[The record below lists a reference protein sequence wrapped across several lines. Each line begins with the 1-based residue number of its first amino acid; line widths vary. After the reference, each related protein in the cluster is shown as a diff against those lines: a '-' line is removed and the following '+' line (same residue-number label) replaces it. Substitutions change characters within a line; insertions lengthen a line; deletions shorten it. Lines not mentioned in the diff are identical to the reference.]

1 MLGQIPPNQR
11 KYRYFFTLEDTFMK
25 LSIIGTGY
33 VGLVTG
39 TCFAEMGH
47 DVTCIDI
54 DKAKVERMKKGEC
67 PIFEPGLEPMMRS
80 NHDDGRLHFSHDYSS
95 VAKAEAIFLAVGTP
109 ASDDGQADLKYV
121 FAACDSIAPHLHEG
135 SVVVVKSTVPVG
147 TGNKVRE
154 HLRALT
160 SKKFYVVNNPEF
172 LKEGS
177 AVEDFM
183 KPERIIIGCLETEA
197 GDIVEELYEP
207 FNRQI
212 KRTIRMSNISAE
224 MTKYAANCFL
234 ATKISFM
241 NEVAKLCDI
250 VGADVEEVRHGISTD
265 SRIGTQFLYPGP
277 GYGGSCF
284 PKDVKALVYTAKEN
298 GARFKIVEAVE
309 EVNKEQK
316 KYLASKVKKHFKDD
330 LKGKTFVLWGTAFK
344 ANTDDIRDTPAI
356 ETALALT
363 QAGAK
368 VRIHDP
374 EAAIHFEQLMEKM
387 KIPVERF
394 TNKYD
399 ALNGADGLLVMT
411 EWKQYR
417 APDFDEIKSRLK
429 VPLIFDGRNLYNTKK
444 VQEHG
449 FTYYAIGKA
458 IK

>member
-1 MLGQIPPNQR
+1 
-11 KYRYFFTLEDTFMK
+11 MK

-47 DVTCIDI
+47 EVTCIDI
-54 DKAKVERMKKGEC
+54 DAAKVERMKKGEC
-67 PIFEPGLEPMMRS
+67 PIFEPGLEALMQS
-80 NHDDGRLHFSHDYSS
+80 NFEEGRLHFSNDYDS
-95 VAKAEAIFLAVGTP
+95 VTKAEAIFLAVGTP
-109 ASDDGQADLKYV
+109 SSDDGQADLKYV
-121 FAACDSIAPHLHEG
+121 FAACDSIAPFLQDNA
-135 SVVVVKSTVPVG
+135 VVVVKSTVPVG

-154 HLRALT
+154 HLKT
-160 SKKFYVVNNPEF
+160 KTKKPFFVVNNPEF

-183 KPERIIIGCLETEA
+183 KPERIIIGAQEDQAAEV
-197 GDIVEELYEP
+197 IEELYEP

-241 NEVAKLCDI
+241 NEVARLCDI
-250 VGADVEEVRHGISTD
+250 TGADVEEVRHGISTD
-265 SRIGTQFLYPGP
+265 SRIGSQFLYPGP

-284 PKDVKALVYTAKEN
+284 PKDVKALVFTAKEHGIN
-298 GARFKIVEAVE
+298 FKIVEAVE

-316 KYLASKVKKHFKDD
+316 KYIVSKVKKHFNND

-344 ANTDDIRDTPAI
+344 ANTDDIRETPAI
-356 ETALALT
+356 DTAVELHK
-363 QAGAK
+363 AGAK
-368 VRIHDP
+368 VRFHDP
-374 EAAIHFEQLMEKM
+374 QAADHFEQLMVRME
-387 KIPVERF
+387 IPVDQYE
-394 TNKYD
+394 NKYD
-399 ALNGADGLLVMT
+399 ALNGADGLIVLT

-417 APDFDEIKSRLK
+417 APDFDEIKGRLK
-429 VPLIFDGRNLYNTKK
+429 TPVIFDGRNLYSTKK
-444 VQEHG
+444 VLEQG
-449 FTYYAIGKA
+449 FSYYAIGKA

>member
-1 MLGQIPPNQR
+1 
-11 KYRYFFTLEDTFMK
+11 MK

-54 DKAKVERMKKGEC
+54 DAAKVERMNKGEC
-67 PIFEPGLEPMMRS
+67 PIYEPGLEPLMQS
-80 NHDDGRLHFSHDYSS
+80 NHKEGRLQFAHNYES
-95 VAKAEAIFLAVGTP
+95 VSKAQAVFLAVGTP
-109 ASDDGQADLKYV
+109 SSDDGQADLKYV
-121 FAACDSIAPHLHEG
+121 FGACDSIAPHLIDG
-135 SVVVVKSTVPVG
+135 SIVVVKSTVPVG
-147 TGNKVRE
+147 TGDKVRE
-154 HLRALT
+154 HLKT
-160 SKKFYVVNNPEF
+160 KTNKNVYVVNNPEF

-183 KPERIIIGCLETEA
+183 KPERIIIGSREKEA
-197 GDIVEELYEP
+197 AEKIEELYEA
-207 FNRQI
+207 FNRQV
-212 KRTIRMSNISAE
+212 KRTIHMSNLSAE

-241 NEVAKLCDI
+241 NEVARLCDM

-265 SRIGTQFLYPGP
+265 SRIGSQFLYPGP

-284 PKDVKALVYTAKEN
+284 PKDVKALAFTAREL
-298 GARFKIVEAVE
+298 GTSFKIVETVE

-316 KYLASKVKKHFKDD
+316 KYLVGKVRKHFKND
-330 LKGKTFVLWGTAFK
+330 LRGKTFVIWGTAFK
-344 ANTDDIRDTPAI
+344 ANTDDIRETPAI
-356 ETALALT
+356 DTVLALHD
-363 QAGAK
+363 AGAK

-374 EAAIHFEQLMEKM
+374 EAADHFEKYMHKLN
-387 KIPVERF
+387 IPVDQFE
-394 TNKYD
+394 NKYE
-399 ALNGADGLLVMT
+399 ALNGADALIVLT

-429 VPLIFDGRNLYNTKK
+429 QPLIFDGRNLYNTKK
-444 VQEHG
+444 VLEQG

-458 IK
+458 IPKLN

>member
-1 MLGQIPPNQR
+1 
-11 KYRYFFTLEDTFMK
+11 MK

-54 DKAKVERMKKGEC
+54 DLAKVERMKKGEC
-67 PIFEPGLEPMMRS
+67 PIFEPGLEPMMQS
-80 NHDDGRLHFSHDYSS
+80 NFNEGRLNFAYNYDS
-95 VAKAEAIFLAVGTP
+95 VSGAEAIFLAVGTP

-121 FAACDSIAPHLHEG
+121 FGACDSIAPHLKDG

-154 HLRALT
+154 YLKT
-160 SKKFYVVNNPEF
+160 KTTKKFFVVNNPEF

-177 AVEDFM
+177 AVDDFM
-183 KPERIIIGCLETEA
+183 KPERIVLGYQEAEA
-197 GDIVEELYEP
+197 GHKIEELYEP
-207 FNRQI
+207 FNRQV
-212 KRTIRMSNISAE
+212 KRTIHMSNISAE

-241 NEVAKLCDI
+241 NEVARLCDV

-265 SRIGTQFLYPGP
+265 SRIGSQFLYPGP

-284 PKDVKALVYTAKEN
+284 PKDVKALVYTAQEN
-298 GARFKIVEAVE
+298 GIRFKIVEAVE

-316 KYLASKVKKHFKDD
+316 KYMFGKVKKHFGGD
-330 LKGKTFVLWGTAFK
+330 LKGKTFVLWGAAFK
-344 ANTDDIRDTPAI
+344 ANTDDIRETPAI
-356 ETALALT
+356 DTALALHE
-363 QAGAK
+363 AGAK
-368 VRIHDP
+368 VRVHDP
-374 EAAIHFEQLMEKM
+374 EAADHFEKYMGKLNV
-387 KIPVERF
+387 PVDQFE
-394 TNKYD
+394 NKYD
-399 ALNGADGLLVMT
+399 ALNGADGLIVMT

-417 APDFDEIKSRLK
+417 APDFEEIKSRLNTP
-429 VPLIFDGRNLYNTKK
+429 VIFDARNLYNTKK
-444 VQEHG
+444 ILEQG

-458 IK
+458 IKG

>member
-1 MLGQIPPNQR
+1 
-11 KYRYFFTLEDTFMK
+11 MK

-54 DKAKVERMKKGEC
+54 DAAKVERMKKGEC
-67 PIFEPGLEPMMRS
+67 PIYEPGLEPLMQS
-80 NHDDGRLHFSHDYSS
+80 NYKEGRLHFANNYDS
-95 VAKAEAIFLAVGTP
+95 VTKAEAIFLAVGTP
-109 ASDDGQADLKYV
+109 SSDDGQADLKYV
-121 FAACDSIAPHLHEG
+121 FGACDSIIPYLQDG
-135 SVVVVKSTVPVG
+135 SIVVVKSTVPVG

-154 HLRALT
+154 YIKGKT
-160 SKKFYVVNNPEF
+160 NKKFHVVNNPEF

-177 AVEDFM
+177 AVDDFM
-183 KPERIIIGCLETEA
+183 KPERIIIGAQEA
-197 GDIVEELYEP
+197 EAAQRIDDLYEP
-207 FNRQI
+207 FNRQV
-212 KRTIRMSNISAE
+212 KRTIHMSNISAE

-241 NEVAKLCDI
+241 NEVARLCDI

-265 SRIGTQFLYPGP
+265 SRIGSQFLYPGP

-284 PKDVKALVYTAKEN
+284 PKDVKALVFTAKEH

-316 KYLASKVKKHFKDD
+316 KYLVSKVKKHFKDD
-330 LKGKTFVLWGTAFK
+330 IKGKTFVLWGTAFK
-344 ANTDDIRDTPAI
+344 ANTDDIRETPAI
-356 ETALALT
+356 DTAVALH

-368 VRIHDP
+368 VRFHDP
-374 EAAIHFEQLMEKM
+374 EASDNFEKLMGQM
-387 KIPVERF
+387 NIPVDQFE
-394 TNKYD
+394 NKYD
-399 ALNGADGLLVMT
+399 ALNGADGLLIIT

-417 APDFDEIKSRLK
+417 APDFEEIKSRLK
-429 VPLIFDGRNLYNTKK
+429 TPIIFDGRNLYNTKK
-444 VQEHG
+444 VLEMG

>member
-1 MLGQIPPNQR
+1 
-11 KYRYFFTLEDTFMK
+11 MK

-54 DKAKVERMKKGEC
+54 DAAKVERMKKGEC
-67 PIFEPGLEPMMRS
+67 PIFEPGLESLMQS
-80 NHDDGRLHFSHDYSS
+80 NAREGRLNFSNSFES
-95 VAKAEAIFLAVGTP
+95 VEKAQAVFLAVGTP
-109 ASDDGQADLKYV
+109 SSTDGQADLKYV
-121 FAACDSIAPHLHEG
+121 FDACDSIAPHLHEG
-135 SVVVVKSTVPVG
+135 SIVLVKSTVPVG

-154 HLRALT
+154 YLKEKTA
-160 SKKFYVVNNPEF
+160 KKFYVVNNPEF

-183 KPERIIIGCLETEA
+183 KPERIIIGSQDSQAIEV
-197 GDIVEELYEP
+197 IEELYEP
-207 FNRQI
+207 FNRQH
-212 KRTIRMSNISAE
+212 KRTLHMSNISAE

-241 NEVAKLCDI
+241 NEVARLCDI
-250 VGADVEEVRHGISTD
+250 IGADVEEVRNGISTD
-265 SRIGTQFLYPGP
+265 SRIGSQFLYPGP

-298 GARFKIVEAVE
+298 GISFKIVEAVE

-316 KYLASKVKKHFKDD
+316 KYIFGKVRKHFKDD
-330 LKGKTFVLWGTAFK
+330 LKGKTIVIWGVAFK
-344 ANTDDIRDTPAI
+344 ANTDDIRETPAI
-356 ETALALT
+356 DTVLALHE
-363 QAGAK
+363 AGAK

-374 EAAIHFEQLMEKM
+374 EAADHFQKLMNTM
-387 KIPVERF
+387 NIPVDQFE
-394 TNKYD
+394 NKYD
-399 ALNGADGLLVMT
+399 ALNGADALVVLT

-417 APDFDEIKSRLK
+417 APDFDEIHSRLK
-429 VPLIFDGRNLYNTKK
+429 SPVIFDGRNLYNTKK
-444 VQEHG
+444 VLEQG